1 LFHIAM
7 EGALMGLK
15 NKQGSV
21 CTTFWMVT
29 KERMLAS
36 AVSVVLVMGLF
47 FVTPGSGAAFR
58 NLEKGKPT
66 PDFTIKDMEG
76 MDHTLAAEKGK
87 VVILSFVKVDQDR
100 SVKTLNALEEVSEI
114 FRNEGVT
121 VWAVT
126 SQTEDREAIEG
137 LINNLDL
144 NYPVL
149 LDEGQKLYGEF
160 GLFTFP
166 STMMVDQE
174 GKYVHEYTFYSNEFK
189 DTVVND
195 IKVMLGLMSEDDSS
209 KAALKTENVQHS
221 PEEKEAERNLQ
232 MGKVLLKRGFGTK
245 ALPKLEKALELNPA
259 LIEARL
265 LAGEVYLK
273 DEQFDKAREQFE
285 KVFDTDPASNDAR
298 IGIASVYIEEGKL
311 DEAEAQLQK
320 AITLNPDPSLA
331 LYRLGQVYEKKG
343 DVQKAMETYRG
354 ALERLLKETRK

>member
-1 LFHIAM
+1 ML
-7 EGALMGLK
+7 
-15 NKQGSV
+15 
-21 CTTFWMVT
+21 TR
-29 KERMLAS
+29 ERMMAS
-36 AVSVVLVMGLF
+36 AVSVGLVMGLF

-87 VVILSFVKVDQDR
+87 VVVLSFVKVDQDR
-100 SVKTLNALEEVSEI
+100 SVKTLNALQEVSEV
-114 FRNEGVT
+114 FKNEGVA
-121 VWAVT
+121 VWGIT
-126 SQTEDREAIEG
+126 SQTEDKEAIES

-144 NYPVL
+144 SYPVL

-166 STMMVDQE
+166 STMIVDQE
-174 GKYVHEYTFYSNEFK
+174 GNYIHEYTFYSNDFK
-189 DTVVND
+189 DTIVND
-195 IKVMLGLMSEDDSS
+195 VKVALGLMSEDDSN
-209 KAALKTENVQHS
+209 KAAAKTEIIQLT

-245 ALPKLEKALELNPA
+245 ALPKLEKALELNPD

-265 LAGEVYLK
+265 LSGEIYLK
-273 DEQFDKAREQFE
+273 DEQYDKAREQFE
-285 KVFDTDPASNDAR
+285 KVFDTDPASNEAR
-298 IGIASVYIEEGKL
+298 VGIASVYIEEGNL